1 MIMKLLFLGSALL
14 TGAFCF
20 AGHLTLTPQ
29 EKIEFGNKRID
40 LLTAQIA
47 AQKLLKKDVSQLE
60 AELAI
65 TLKSHKALAAHEMG
79 HLSQR
84 LR

>member
-1 MIMKLLFLGSALL
+1 MKLLFLGSALL

-29 EKIEFGNKRID
+29 EKIEYGNKRIQ

-47 AQKLLKKDVSQLE
+47 AQKLLKNDVSHLENQLLIE
-60 AELAI
+60 QN
-65 TLKSHKALAAHEMG
+65 SQKALFALE
-79 HLSQR
+79 LSHHAQKAR
-84 LR
+84 